1 MLIFDEHKIISHWIL
16 LGDLS
21 EEVSS
26 SPKRNFKK
34 MVKGKK
40 TKLYSCS
47 HFSCLELIL
56 SLFLCFETSIHH
68 LLMNSQTALC
78 RLSSWNMMR
87 NPSLQTFGSLEP
99 LRKRYAFSNIEKSCL
114 EENPNSSFFFIYNF
128 WEYSSK

>member
-1 MLIFDEHKIISHWIL
+1 MENVLLHRPNQLLTHFLMLIFDEHKIISHWIL

-87 NPSLQTFGSLEP
+87 NPSL
-99 LRKRYAFSNIEKSCL
+99 
-114 EENPNSSFFFIYNF
+114 
-128 WEYSSK
+128 